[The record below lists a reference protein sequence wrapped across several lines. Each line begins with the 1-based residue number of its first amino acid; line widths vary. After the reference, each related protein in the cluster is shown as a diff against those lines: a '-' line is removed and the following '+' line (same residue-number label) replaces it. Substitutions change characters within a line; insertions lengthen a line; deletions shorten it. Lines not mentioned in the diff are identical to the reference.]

1 MSDVNELITALA
13 AGDMVKAND
22 SFNAVMSNKVNDAID
37 DTKIQMAQSMMAD
50 TDESE
55 IETEDEYTDDEV

>member
-22 SFNAVMSNKVNDAID
+22 SFNSVMNSKINDAID
-37 DTKIQMAQSMMAD
+37 DTKIQMAQSMMVD

-55 IETEDEYTDDEV
+55 SESEDETNNDEL

>member
-22 SFNAVMSNKVNDAID
+22 SFNAIMNNKVNDAID
-37 DTKIQMAQSMMAD
+37 DTKIQMAQSMMD

-55 IETEDEYTDDEV
+55 VENNDDEL